1 MNALKSPLHENHP
14 LPDGSLPWYHYRWPW
29 VLMLVPFAAVLF
41 GIFMVVTALYYP
53 DDVVVDT
60 YYRDGQAINQLRA
73 LDDTARDLGINATL
87 TIGTLQSRLQFAGTE
102 EPELTLFLYHVTDS
116 DADRSFLF
124 QPSNDGTYAT
134 DDNSLAALLTSR
146 GVWYLELRG
155 ADNDWRLRQRIE
167 TPVENVSF

>member
-1 MNALKSPLHENHP
+1 MSTVNGPLHDPQLP
-14 LPDGSLPWYHYRWPW
+14 LADSLPWYHYRWPW

-41 GIFMVVTALYYP
+41 GIFMFVTALYYP

-73 LDDTARDLGINATL
+73 LDEAAHSLGIGATL
-87 TIGTLQSRLQFAGTE
+87 EISSTPTQLLFSGTE
-102 EPELTLFLYHVTDS
+102 EPELHLFLYHVTDS
-116 DADRSFLF
+116 NADRSFLF
-124 QPSNDGTYAT
+124 LPAEAGTFASV
-134 DDNSLAALLTSR
+134 DDSLAPLLAAR

-167 TPVENVSF
+167 TPVTTVSF

>member
-1 MNALKSPLHENHP
+1 MNALKSPLHEKLL

-41 GIFMVVTALYYP
+41 GIFMLVTALYYP

-73 LDDTARDLGINATL
+73 LDEAARALGIEATL
-87 TIGTLQSRLQFAGTE
+87 TIGAAQSRLQFAGTE

-116 DADRSFLF
+116 NADRSFLF
-124 QPSNDGTYAT
+124 LPDSGNIYVS
-134 DDNSLAALLTSR
+134 DDSSLAALLTSP

-155 ADNDWRLRQRIE
+155 ADNDWRLRQRIAS
-167 TPVENVSF
+167 PAGSVSF